1 MRTDKYL
8 VCIDVFSLENRGDW
22 LMLASALEQVRK
34 RMPGALVCV
43 PRHVFDRDRFIYRG
57 MGILP
62 LASRDNRKD
71 SRQKPIERMRA
82 LLGLRRRR
90 IYPEEIDLV
99 LLAAGF
105 RFSDQFGPVPGK
117 SIEHEV
123 GFYRA
128 FRKKGRRMVLL
139 PQAFGP
145 FETDCH
151 ARRIRAICGMSDLVY
166 AREKTSYDHVVR
178 ALGGARS
185 VCISPDF
192 TCLYKG
198 EPCELPFERG
208 GYVVLVP
215 NRQMI
220 TKTKFAANYCD
231 FMIGVARMLVSLG
244 EHVVFLNHESVPD
257 DGLIDVFNASIDN
270 VGVVVRNVSGGVC
283 KTVLAGAKLVVT
295 SRFHALVSALT
306 EGVPAL
312 CTSWSHKYR
321 ELVAELGCP
330 ESCIDI
336 SDVES
341 AIVKVKSAL
350 QTPAPY
356 ASPEGARSS
365 LRDKVVQMW
374 DEVFGP
380 FMQKEGL

>member
-1 MRTDKYL
+1 MRNDKHM
-8 VCIDVFSLENRGDW
+8 VCIDVFSLDNRGDW
-22 LMLASALEQVRK
+22 LMLSSVLEQVRT
-34 RMPGALVCV
+34 RLPGALVCV
-43 PRHVFDRDRFIYRG
+43 PRHVFDRDRIVYKSL
-57 MGILP
+57 GILP
-62 LASRDNRKD
+62 LASRGNRKD
-71 SRQKPIERMRA
+71 SRQRPVERMRA

-105 RFSDQFGPVPGK
+105 RFSDQFGPVPEK
-117 SIEHEV
+117 SIEHEI
-123 GFYRA
+123 GFYRS
-128 FRKKGRRMVLL
+128 FSKKGRRLILL

-151 ARRIRAICGMSDLVY
+151 ARRIRAICEMADLVY

-178 ALGGARS
+178 ALGGS
-185 VCISPDF
+185 EKVCVAPDF

-198 EPCELPFERG
+198 DPCGLPFERD

-220 TKTKFAANYCD
+220 TKTKLAANYCD
-231 FMIGVARMLVSLG
+231 FMIGVARMLASLG
-244 EHVVFLNHESVPD
+244 ERIVFLNHESVPD

-270 VGVVVRNVSGGVC
+270 AGAVVRNVSGGEC

-336 SDVES
+336 SDVAS
-341 AIVKVKSAL
+341 AISKVKSAL
-350 QTPAPY
+350 KSPAPY

-365 LRDKVVQMW
+365 LRDKVVRMW

-380 FMQKEGL
+380 FTQKEGL